1 MSDILITESQFKKL
15 ILKEQVFTLNVD
27 APDTIDV
34 NTCNDFLSFISDE
47 LELTTPYSVSLQNER
62 GDIKTL
68 ANYNLENGDIKIY
81 SKNRGLADV
90 LRSVA
95 HEVVHHQQNQNGKLN
110 NGPIQDIGGD
120 IEDEA
125 NAVAGQLVKK
135 YGYQNQHI
143 FESIKTKTL

>member
-1 MSDILITESQFKKL
+1 MAEIIITESQLKKL
-15 ILKEQVFTLNVD
+15 ILREHIFTLNVD
-27 APDTIDV
+27 IPESIDV
-34 NTCNDFLSFISDE
+34 DTCNDFLSFISNE
-47 LELTTPYSVSLQNER
+47 LDLTTPYNVSLQNER
-62 GDIKTL
+62 DGLKTL

-81 SKNRGLADV
+81 IKNRGLADV

-110 NGPIQDIGGD
+110 NGPIQDIGGN

-143 FESIKTKTL
+143 FE